1 MDAPLWST
9 LNLTNRDAYR
19 GLVHESLNRMTRN
32 KLDKDPTEWTEWTEC
47 SKWCEK
53 GIQARQRLKA
63 SADITRGNRADIER
77 KC

>member
-1 MDAPLWST
+1 MFQSNVVSPYT
-9 LNLTNRDAYR
+9 
-19 GLVHESLNRMTRN
+19 GMLVRKSLNGLAKS
-32 KLDKDPTEWTEWTEC
+32 KLGKDPTEWTEWTEC

-77 KC
+77 NC

>member
-1 MDAPLWST
+1 MDLI
-9 LNLTNRDAYR
+9 RDTYCHNIIVAKTR
-19 GLVHESLNRMTRN
+19 VFHESLNRMTKN
-32 KLDKDPTEWTEWTEC
+32 KLYKDPTEWTEWTEC

>member
-1 MDAPLWST
+1 
-9 LNLTNRDAYR
+9 
-19 GLVHESLNRMTRN
+19 MTRN

-77 KC
+77 KR

>member
-1 MDAPLWST
+1 MF
-9 LNLTNRDAYR
+9 
-19 GLVHESLNRMTRN
+19 HESLNRMTKN
-32 KLDKDPTEWTEWTEC
+32 KLYKDPTEWTEWTEC

>member
-1 MDAPLWST
+1 
-9 LNLTNRDAYR
+9 
-19 GLVHESLNRMTRN
+19 MTRN
-32 KLDKDPTEWTEWTEC
+32 KLVKDPTEWTEWTEC

>member
-1 MDAPLWST
+1 MNIVDFVKNKMAL
-9 LNLTNRDAYR
+9 
-19 GLVHESLNRMTRN
+19 LVQKRKEVESFNKAKN
-32 KLDKDPTEWTEWTEC
+32 KLYKDPTEWTEWTEC

-77 KC
+77 KG

>member
-1 MDAPLWST
+1 
-9 LNLTNRDAYR
+9 
-19 GLVHESLNRMTRN
+19 MTKN
-32 KLDKDPTEWTEWTEC
+32 KLYKDPTEWTEWTEC

>member
-1 MDAPLWST
+1 MDLI
-9 LNLTNRDAYR
+9 RDTYC
-19 GLVHESLNRMTRN
+19 GPNGPSESLNRMTKN
-32 KLDKDPTEWTEWTEC
+32 KLLKDPTEWTEWTEC